1 MGSITIKVNIY
12 FYKSHNQSQQKI
24 HMCKKCKIGQAL
36 INLLQIKLQQKSATI
51 FTNVANNYNKKSYV
65 CKRIKSGQ
73 AIINLL

>member
-51 FTNVANNYNKKSYV
+51 FTKVTNGDNKNPYV
-65 CKRIKSGQ
+65 CKHCKSGQ
-73 AIINLL
+73 AIINFL